1 MANEIE
7 LLRRLEPAVRPGNLP
22 APHREAAQPFES
34 RSFES
39 ILDEARAMSDDDIE
53 QDNVAKPTGG
63 LLSGLDRIENAS
75 LHELMA
81 RRGENN

>member
-1 MANEIE
+1 MANEGE

-22 APHREAAQPFES
+22 APKREATQPFEA

-39 ILDEARAMSDDDIE
+39 ILDEARTMNVDDIE
-53 QDNVAKPTGG
+53 QDNVTKPTSG

-81 RRGENN
+81 RRSENN

>member
-1 MANEIE
+1 LANEVD

-22 APHREAAQPFES
+22 APMREAAQPFEA

-39 ILDEARAMSDDDIE
+39 ILNEARAMNVDDVE
-53 QDNVAKPTGG
+53 AEMNAKPASGVMA
-63 LLSGLDRIENAS
+63 GLDRIENAS

-81 RRGENN
+81 RRGENA